1 MHKAFTTIHKNIMN
15 DPLNSQNPQHAQEST
30 KITKRTSIHKM
41 TSNSRTPTKHPRSI
55 YKTTP
60 YPQKCTKDSQN
71 RRIHKKPWKSLNPHK
86 SQTKYLE
93 VTEITKSQHPQ
104 NVTKSQN
111 LKHHQNPQQLHKI
124 STRIAKITNNSR
136 ISWNSQDFWK
146 FTKIAK
152 SRTSQANYKNPQNHS
167 KFTNPRKCTGI
178 HQNHKTHNQFT
189 ENPQNHT
196 TKKSRQFTKSQNLLK
211 FMNSC
216 KSRPFTKIMDLAKI
230 RWITKRPRESTT
242 KPQNS
247 QTLRNHKIHQT
258 STKSSQDSTK
268 SQNPRKFIII
278 TDIHKSSQSIH
289 NNLHIIHKQITKSQN
304 YGNHTH
310 SPKTHKTFT
319 KTHKLSTSKSRK
331 QIHKITKVTKS
342 QGITINPQ
350 PHSQNHK
357 ITNQCT

>member
-167 KFTNPRKCTGI
+167 KFTNPRKCT
-178 HQNHKTHNQFT
+178 KFV
-189 ENPQNHT
+189 
-196 TKKSRQFTKSQNLLK
+196 KSAT
-211 FMNSC
+211 
-216 KSRPFTKIMDLAKI
+216 
-230 RWITKRPRESTT
+230 ITESTE
-242 KPQNS
+242 
-247 QTLRNHKIHQT
+247 
-258 STKSSQDSTK
+258 
-268 SQNPRKFIII
+268 
-278 TDIHKSSQSIH
+278 IH
-289 NNLHIIHKQITKSQN
+289 NNSPNPQTIHKNAPNPIHGITQFSKIAKSHKQ
-304 YGNHTH
+304 
-310 SPKTHKTFT
+310 PHKTSQT
-319 KTHKLSTSKSRK
+319 ATQGHTTS
-331 QIHKITKVTKS
+331 QIVTKHPTDS
-342 QGITINPQ
+342 
-350 PHSQNHK
+350 
-357 ITNQCT
+357 